1 MIAADADISIIFAI
15 DFHFHVC
22 RRHYYCHYA
31 IDTLSPAAIACCH
44 AIFNSLFLD
53 ADTPDTML
61 DFTPFYCR
69 HFAAPAL
76 RCHFS
81 SFTRFRLTFSDYI
94 SYAIFATLFLSLIST
109 L

>member
-1 MIAADADISIIFAI
+1 LPLRPLIRFRLLPLPDATPFS
-15 DFHFHVC
+15 
-22 RRHYYCHYA
+22 RYA
-31 IDTLSPAAIACCH
+31 Y
-44 AIFNSLFLD
+44 FLMLIRQI
-53 ADTPDTML
+53 TML

-109 L
+109 LWYFFRCFHLRWCHADA